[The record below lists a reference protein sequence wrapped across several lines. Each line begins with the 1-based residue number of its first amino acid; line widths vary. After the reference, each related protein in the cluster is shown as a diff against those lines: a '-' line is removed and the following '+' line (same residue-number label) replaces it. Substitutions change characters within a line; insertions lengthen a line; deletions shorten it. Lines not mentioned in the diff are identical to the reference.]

1 MPGGLLNLVA
11 TGTQNV
17 ILTGNP
23 CKTFFKSTYAKYTNF
38 GLQKFRVD
46 FNGQRQLRL
55 SEPSVFTFTMPRYGD
70 LITDTY
76 LVLDLPTIWSPVV
89 PPPGSTAAWKTPT
102 GCPDICKSMDCGANG
117 SPPYEADKCGNNGD
131 ACGAP
136 PAWRPYEFKWIEDI
150 GTQLIRSVRFTVG
163 SQIIQEFTGQYLRN
177 LVERDF
183 TAAKKKLYYEMT
195 GNVPELND
203 PASMFPGQGYPSVG
217 QQYSR
222 PGLQN
227 SAISCQGGPTPS
239 IYGRRLYVP
248 LNIWFTMASK
258 MAFPLVSLQYAE
270 LQIEI
275 ECRPVQELFVIRD
288 TKADAWQ
295 TYADAVLRAQQN
307 TIDPGRNILPPA
319 YKAADFNNG
328 MENFYRFLQP
338 PPAWDPEDPKDLDP
352 AGKSDIRLTTAYMD
366 RRTIWAADVHL
377 MATYVFLTDEEVRVF
392 ASRPQ
397 KYLIKETYTTEF
409 QNVTGP
415 TRVWLENSMGMV
427 ASWMWYFQR
436 TDVNLRNS
444 WSNYTNWATR
454 DNPMVLWPA
463 CAGGGV
469 TVKSQS
475 GISVI
480 SAEALPSPPDPSK
493 FYPCIVEKPSEAPQY
508 NTDYPVA
515 PAAVPCLS
523 PGVAIGIPSHSGLPG
538 SGLGPEEGGDNQ
550 DDEYVD
556 EFSDGGGT
564 VTRCGALLPDAAT
577 WVQTTPATHG
587 PPSSGRGLFLTP
599 EYNAGF
605 IKNIMESWG
614 LILDGKYRE
623 NVLEAGVLSYVSK
636 YAASEGDAASGLYC
650 YNFAL
655 KTSPYDFQPS
665 GAMNLSKFSR
675 VEFEIG
681 IIQPPLDP
689 SAQVTTI
696 CDVSDNVIGVNKPVW
711 QIYKYSYNLVVMEE
725 RYNVLSITSGMAA
738 LEWAR

>member
-55 SEPSVFTFTMPRYGD
+55 SEPSMFTFTMPRYGD
-70 LITDTY
+70 MITDTY
-76 LVLDLPTIWSPVV
+76 LVVDLPTIWSPVV
-89 PPPGSTAAWKTPT
+89 PPGGGYETWTAPED
-102 GCPDICKSMDCGANG
+102 PDPITSL
-117 SPPYEADKCGNNGD
+117 
-131 ACGAP
+131 
-136 PAWRPYEFKWIEDI
+136 PAWRPYEFKWIEDL

-163 SQIIQEFTGQYLRN
+163 AQIIQEYSGQYLKN

-203 PASMFPGQGYPSVG
+203 PAAMFPGQGYPSVG
-217 QQYSR
+217 QPYSR
-222 PGLQN
+222 VGFQT
-227 SAISCQGGPTPS
+227 SVTSCQGGPSPS
-239 IYGRRLYVP
+239 IYGRRVYIP

-270 LQIEI
+270 LVVEI

-288 TKADAWQ
+288 TAPGPWQ
-295 TYADAVLRAQQN
+295 VYADAVRRAQLGEL
-307 TIDPGRNILPPA
+307 DPLRRVKPPP

-338 PPAWDPEDPKDLDP
+338 PPAWDPESPLP
-352 AGKSDIRLTTAYMD
+352 TLDIRKTTAYQD
-366 RRTIWAADVHL
+366 RRTVWAADVHL
-377 MATYVFLTDEEVRVF
+377 IVTYVFLTDEEVRVF
-392 ASRPQ
+392 AARPQ
-397 KYLIKETYTTEF
+397 KYLIRETYTRAFE
-409 QNVTGP
+409 NITGP

-427 ASWMWYFQR
+427 ASWMWFFQR
-436 TDVNLRNS
+436 TDVNLRNA
-444 WSNYTNWATR
+444 WSNYTNWETKE
-454 DNPMVLWPA
+454 NPMVLWPGA
-463 CAGGGV
+463 AAAGV
-469 TVKSQS
+469 TGPLPALDTPGALTQTYTLVQTSPS
-475 GISVI
+475 D
-480 SAEALPSPPDPSK
+480 SAQYNASYPPAPSALPMLSPSVAL
-493 FYPCIVEKPSEAPQY
+493 CA
-508 NTDYPVA
+508 PVA
-515 PAAVPCLS
+515 F
-523 PGVAIGIPSHSGLPG
+523 
-538 SGLGPEEGGDNQ
+538 LGP
-550 DDEYVD
+550 
-556 EFSDGGGT
+556 
-564 VTRCGALLPDAAT
+564 TRSLSA
-577 WVQTTPATHG
+577 PATFA
-587 PPSSGRGLFLTP
+587 PAPAGRGLFVTP
-599 EYNAGF
+599 EYRAEF
-605 IKNIMESWG
+605 IRNIMQSWG

-623 NVLEAGVLSYVSK
+623 NVLDAGVFSQVSK
-636 YAASEGDAASGLYC
+636 YVASDGDAPDGLYC

-675 VEFEIG
+675 VEFELA

-696 CDVSDNVIGVNKPVW
+696 CDASDNVIGVNKPVW

>member
-55 SEPSVFTFTMPRYGD
+55 AEPSVFTFTMPRYGD

-76 LVLDLPTIWSPVV
+76 LVLDLPSIWSPIV
-89 PPPGSTAAWKTPT
+89 PPPGSSQSWEYPT
-102 GCPDICKSMDCGANG
+102 GCPGLCSGGSCEAPDPGSCGPDR
-117 SPPYEADKCGNNGD
+117 SS
-131 ACGAP
+131 CGAP

-150 GTQLIRSVRFTVG
+150 GTQLIRRVRFTVG
-163 SQIIQEFTGQYLRN
+163 SQIIQEYSGQYLRN

-217 QQYSR
+217 QQYDNA
-222 PGLQN
+222 GLQN
-227 SAISCQGGPTPS
+227 SATNCQGGLAPS
-239 IYGRRLYVP
+239 IYGRRLYIP

-295 TYADAVLRAQQN
+295 TYADAILRAQQN
-307 TIDPGRNILPPA
+307 TIDPGRNITPPA
-319 YKAADFNNG
+319 YKAADFNTG
-328 MENFYRFLQP
+328 MESFYRFIQP
-338 PPAWDPEDPKDLDP
+338 PPAWNPGDPTRQDP
-352 AGKSDIRLTTAYMD
+352 AGKKDLRLTTAYLD

-377 MATYVFLTDEEVRVF
+377 MSTYVFLTDEEVRVF
-392 ASRPQ
+392 ATRPQ
-397 KYLIKETYTTEF
+397 KYLIRETYTTEF
-409 QNVTGP
+409 QNITGP
-415 TRVWLENSMGMV
+415 TRIWLENSMGMV

-436 TDVNLRNS
+436 TDVNLRNA
-444 WSNYTNWATR
+444 WSNYTNWPTR
-454 DNPMVLWPA
+454 HNPMILWPA

-469 TVKSQS
+469 T
-475 GISVI
+475 
-480 SAEALPSPPDPSK
+480 ALTGAPGAGAAPSLASPPDPSN
-493 FYPCIVEKPSEAPQY
+493 YYRPITVVPSQAPPY
-508 NTDYPVA
+508 DSAYPVA
-515 PAAVPCLS
+515 PAAVACLS
-523 PGVAIGIPSHSGLPG
+523 PGLAIGIPSHSGLPS
-538 SGLGPEEGGDNQ
+538 SGAMAVEEDCESEEE
-550 DDEYVD
+550 DDGEVEGKCDYI
-556 EFSDGGGT
+556 
-564 VTRCGALLPDAAT
+564 LPAAQT
-577 WVQTTPATHG
+577 WVQATPATYG
-587 PPSSGRGLFLTP
+587 PAAAGRGLFLTP

-605 IKNIMESWG
+605 VKNIMESWG

-623 NVLEAGVLSYVSK
+623 NVLDQGVLSLVSK
-636 YAASEGDAASGLYC
+636 YSASEGDSSTGLYC

-681 IIQPPLDP
+681 LSQPPLDP

>member
-55 SEPSVFTFTMPRYGD
+55 SEPSSFVFTMPRYGD

-76 LVLDLPTIWSPVV
+76 FVVDLPTIWSPVV
-89 PPPGSTAAWKTPT
+89 PPPGTPDTWQNPT
-102 GCPDICKSMDCGANG
+102 GDS
-117 SPPYEADKCGNNGD
+117 S
-131 ACGAP
+131 CGAP

-150 GTQLIRSVRFTVG
+150 GTQLIRSVKFTVG
-163 SQIIQEFTGQYLRN
+163 SQIIQEFSGQYLKN

-203 PASMFPGQGYPSVG
+203 PASTFPGQGYPSVG
-217 QQYSR
+217 QQYSVR
-222 PGLQN
+222 GKQN
-227 SAISCQGGPTPS
+227 SAVDCQGGPAPS
-239 IYGRRLYVP
+239 IYGRRIYVP
-248 LNIWFTMASK
+248 LNIWFTLASK

-288 TKADAWQ
+288 TSPGPWQ
-295 TYADAVLRAQQN
+295 AYADAVLRAQQN

-338 PPAWDPEDPKDLDP
+338 PPPWDPSNPGP
-352 AGKSDIRLTTAYMD
+352 QGKHDIRLTTAYAD

-392 ASRPQ
+392 AARPQ
-397 KYLIKETYTTEF
+397 KYLVRETYTRVFE
-409 QNVTGP
+409 NVTGP
-415 TRVWLENSMGMV
+415 TRLWLENSMGMV
-427 ASWMWYFQR
+427 ASWMWFFQR
-436 TDVNLRNS
+436 TDVPLRNA
-444 WSNYTNWATR
+444 WSNYTNWPTR
-454 DNPMVLWPA
+454 DNPMILWPGS
-463 CAGGGV
+463 AGGGV
-469 TVKSQS
+469 MPPTPATS
-475 GISVI
+475 
-480 SAEALPSPPDPSK
+480 LPAPPDPSIRYLPLLTNPASAPHYSNA
-493 FYPCIVEKPSEAPQY
+493 YPSAPCA
-508 NTDYPVA
+508 VA
-515 PAAVPCLS
+515 MLS
-523 PGVAIGIPSHSGLPG
+523 PGAAIGIPSHSGMPG
-538 SGLGPEEGGDNQ
+538 SIGAEEGC
-550 DDEYVD
+550 
-556 EFSDGGGT
+556 S
-564 VTRCGALLPDAAT
+564 LLASSAQAF
-577 WVQTTPATHG
+577 VNTTPATFG
-587 PPSSGRGLFLTP
+587 PGSAGRGLFVTP
-599 EYNAGF
+599 EYHAGF
-605 IKNIMESWG
+605 VKNIMESWG

-623 NVLEAGVLSYVSK
+623 NILDAGVVSQVSK
-636 YAASEGDAASGLYC
+636 YVASNGDASDGLYC

-675 VEFEIG
+675 VEFEVSV
-681 IIQPPLDP
+681 IQPPLDP
-689 SAQVTTI
+689 SAQKGEQKKIQGI
-696 CDVSDNVIGVNKPVW
+696 CK
-711 QIYKYSYNLVVMEE
+711 L
-725 RYNVLSITSGMAA
+725 
-738 LEWAR
+738 